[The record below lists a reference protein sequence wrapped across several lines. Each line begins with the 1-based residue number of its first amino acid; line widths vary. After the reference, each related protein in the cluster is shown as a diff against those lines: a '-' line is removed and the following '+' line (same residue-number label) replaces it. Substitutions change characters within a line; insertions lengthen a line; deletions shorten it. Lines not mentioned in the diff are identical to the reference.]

1 MCGIFGYVGAQ
12 NAIKIVL
19 NGLKKLE
26 YRGYD
31 SAGVAGIK
39 NGQILHC
46 KEVGKVAVLEQK
58 VNEEGIIC
66 DIGIAHS
73 RWATHGK
80 PTIINAHPHFD
91 TAHSL
96 AIVHNGIIENYEVLR
111 RSLQEQGVKF
121 VSDTDTEVV
130 AHLIASLY
138 TGDIL
143 KAVQQATPL
152 LEGSYAIALIHRD
165 HPNQIIAMANNSP
178 LIIGIGN
185 NEVFI
190 SSDSH
195 AFATHT
201 REVIYLAD
209 GEIAVVTAD
218 QVEIFDSA
226 MTKLTRTPS
235 LLGAGPEEQSKGDFE
250 HFTLKEIF
258 QQPQT
263 IRNALLSRF
272 LEDYGTVIFDEVNFN
287 INELQAVERV
297 LILACGTSLHAGYIG
312 SYMLEEKARLP
323 VRVEISSEFRY
334 KNPVIP
340 PNTFVIAISQ
350 SGETADT
357 IAAVKEAK
365 EKGAKILAICNVQG
379 STLVR
384 ESDASIF
391 LRAGPEVGVCSTKA
405 FTSQVVVLALLTL
418 MLARMRHM
426 SKPEGQAF
434 LHALQKLPDQV
445 QEVLN
450 HAAHIEAIAK
460 KYASY
465 ENAFFLG
472 RHFMYPASLEGAL
485 KLKEISYINAN
496 GYPAGEMKHG
506 PIALINA
513 QSLVVALCCNQ
524 LTFTKMLSNLMELK
538 ARGAPILA
546 IAEEGDEDKL
556 DGIADDLILISPTID
571 ELATIPASV
580 AAQLFAYY
588 IARERGADIDQPRN
602 LAKSVT
608 VE

>member
-19 NGLKKLE
+19 SGLKKLE

-39 NGQILHC
+39 DGKILFC
-46 KEVGKVAVLEQK
+46 KEVGKVAVLEEK
-58 VNEEGIIC
+58 VNAEGIVC

-80 PTIINAHPHFD
+80 PTITNAHPHFD

-96 AIVHNGIIENYEVLR
+96 ALVHNGIIENYEELR
-111 RSLQEQGVKF
+111 NSLKEKGVQF
-121 VSDTDTEVV
+121 ISDTDTEVV
-130 AHLIASLY
+130 AHLIASFY
-138 TGDIL
+138 NGDIL
-143 KAVQQATPL
+143 KAVQQATPM
-152 LEGSYAIALIHRD
+152 LEGSYAIALIHRN
-165 HPNQIIAMANNSP
+165 HPNQIIAMANQSP
-178 LIIGIGN
+178 LIIGVGN
-185 NEVFI
+185 NEIFI

-195 AFATHT
+195 AFASHT

-209 GEIAVVTAD
+209 GEIAVVTPD

-226 MTKLTRTPS
+226 MTKLTRAPS
-235 LLGAGPEEQSKGDFE
+235 TLGAAPEEHSKGDFE

-340 PNTFVIAISQ
+340 PGTFVIAISQ

-465 ENAFFLG
+465 EDAFFVG
-472 RHFMYPASLEGAL
+472 RHFMYPTSLEGAL

-524 LTFTKMLSNLMELK
+524 LTFTKLLSNLMELK

-556 DGIADDLILISPTID
+556 DGIADDIILISPTID
-571 ELATIPASV
+571 ELASIPASV

-588 IARERGADIDQPRN
+588 VARERGADIDQPRN